1 MKGNKENVARSKR
14 RRKRAL
20 LMVVVVV
27 TCVVSIR
34 SYFVGNMVGDNKRI
48 RGMRQRAE
56 RLGKGKFKSS
66 NPNNLSVLLSQ
77 QTNDKHGKAESIDL
91 ILSAKVHLTDIRIP
105 RGALS
110 SKHKDNYQKVIGV
123 FCPLN
128 WAAHKKDPSSG
139 TRTLNMRSTMQSLA
153 PG

>member
-1 MKGNKENVARSKR
+1 MKGNKENVARSNKR

-20 LMVVVVV
+20 IMVVVVV

-56 RLGKGKFKSS
+56 RLGSRKFKKEK
-66 NPNNLSVLLSQ
+66 NLSVLLSQ

-91 ILSAKVHLTDIRIP
+91 ILSAKVHLTDIMIP

-110 SKHKDNYQKVIGV
+110 SKHKDNYQKVRGV